1 MSFIS
6 YDNFDNQI
14 TVQPLM
20 KVILSGVPNPI
31 PNSRIVYT
39 LKNNTKYVYM
49 FSFMIIPT
57 TNININ
63 DYIDTL
69 PIMNLN
75 INESLDAV
83 NNANSIL
90 VNQEALYDK
99 RKELENIDPL
109 PTTSTT
115 IAPTTSITSTTET
128 ASTTIGSSTE
138 QPITSEPP

>member
-1 MSFIS
+1 
-6 YDNFDNQI
+6 
-14 TVQPLM
+14 
-20 KVILSGVPNPI
+20 
-31 PNSRIVYT
+31 
-39 LKNNTKYVYM
+39 
-49 FSFMIIPT
+49 
-57 TNININ
+57 
-63 DYIDTL
+63 
-69 PIMNLN
+69 MNLN

-90 VNQEALYDK
+90 VNQEAVYDK